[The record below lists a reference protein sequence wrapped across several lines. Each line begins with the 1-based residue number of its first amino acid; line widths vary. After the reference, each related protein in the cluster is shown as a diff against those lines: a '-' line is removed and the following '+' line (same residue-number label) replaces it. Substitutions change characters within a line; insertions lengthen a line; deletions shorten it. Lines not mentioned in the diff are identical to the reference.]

1 MADTFKQLASGI
13 REFEVLVRLNAE
25 IRRVCK
31 LAFSNKDASIYL
43 IPYAPGG
50 SYYFGGESL
59 PEQKLSRTF
68 DFQEQQSSQTVPKI
82 SIHQSGRVHIR
93 TARQEAGPLII
104 PALDRLCGEHVAS
117 VSVDRF
123 DALLTLKTA
132 PRTSDALIR
141 VLDGAVSGRFAI
153 YVNGREPKFKSSNV
167 KLYVRLT
174 RQCLST
180 PLYIG
185 IAPIGQNPIA
195 DPKCKQGVTIICGWD
210 PFKSTKFLYLRGQ

>member
-1 MADTFKQLASGI
+1 M
-13 REFEVLVRLNAE
+13 
-25 IRRVCK
+25 
-31 LAFSNKDASIYL
+31 
-43 IPYAPGG
+43 
-50 SYYFGGESL
+50 
-59 PEQKLSRTF
+59 PEQKLNRTF

-93 TARQEAGPLII
+93 TTRQEAGPLII
-104 PALDRLCGEHVAS
+104 PALDTLCGEHVAS

-141 VLDGAVSGRFAI
+141 VLDGVVSGRFAI

-185 IAPIGQNPIA
+185 IAPLGQNPIA